1 MRGFWEARSDAQ
13 AVEVV
18 MFEAKVDI
26 RGVQVERL
34 AAHVA
39 SRVWEIRTRDLE
51 AWKKELEFW
60 SSNENGRHD
69 LKVAFV
75 SMASINA

>member
-1 MRGFWEARSDAQ
+1 MRGFWEERSEAH

-18 MFEAKVDI
+18 MFEANDDM

-39 SRVWEIRTRDLE
+39 SRVWEMRTRDLE
-51 AWKKELEFW
+51 AWKKELEFC
-60 SSNENGRHD
+60 
-69 LKVAFV
+69 
-75 SMASINA
+75 